1 MLCLIILCNHLTAD
15 RWLTPACTSSVGVWI
30 TDARH
35 ICLRMYVH
43 AQHMFVI
50 ALQAAMGLLIT
61 TWPHGSAKGSHWWQ
75 LLLHCQCSGLEFEL
89 RTTVLWPGFW
99 GCNHFHL
106 IDLWRQQQLHMPHPN
121 LSACHLT
128 EVFKHADFN
137 PLTSVSNCIDSTLY
151 IIYSVLNVGTD
162 NWQPASTRRIHHMQ
176 MNEGCTRSPAFLH
189 LCRWK
194 RDVLSTRASRSLW
207 LSSCPCTLLRIKLAK
222 MPSSRWTEDTAIV
235 SFCRYWFCCCLGSLW
250 LCAYY
255 IYYYL
260 LCPSF
265 CGFGALSFVAAV
277 SCRSCRSLFVS
288 SWASQWLGRHLWPV
302 RHRAAKL

>member
-1 MLCLIILCNHLTAD
+1 MLTLILWLQCLIA
-15 RWLTPACTSSVGVWI
+15 LTPHYILYTLSSMLGLT
-30 TDARH
+30 TDS
-35 ICLRMYVH
+35 
-43 AQHMFVI
+43 QP
-50 ALQAAMGLLIT
+50 LQD
-61 TWPHGSAKGSHWWQ
+61 
-75 LLLHCQCSGLEFEL
+75 E
-89 RTTVLWPGFW
+89 
-99 GCNHFHL
+99 
-106 IDLWRQQQLHMPHPN
+106 
-121 LSACHLT
+121 
-128 EVFKHADFN
+128 
-137 PLTSVSNCIDSTLY
+137 ST
-151 IIYSVLNVGTD
+151 I
-162 NWQPASTRRIHHMQ
+162 
-176 MNEGCTRSPAFLH
+176 
-189 LCRWK
+189 CRWTK
-194 RDVLSTRASRSLW
+194 DVHEVQHFYIYAGGKGTFYLCEHPEVCGFHHVRAHCWGKTEETS
-207 LSSCPCTLLRIKLAK
+207 IKLAK